1 MTQEGARE
9 SARDRM
15 AVGDRDLVAVFGG
28 SLGARRINQA
38 VERAVADWDG
48 PPLVVHHVVGRREW
62 TSEDTGQ
69 YGATPAVDYRRIPL
83 TSNRAFLKKGL
94 IAEAAIPEPVSD
106 RQIRNWT
113 DGYSDLF
120 KVLKF

>member
-1 MTQEGARE
+1 M
-9 SARDRM
+9 
-15 AVGDRDLVAVFGG
+15 L
-28 SLGARRINQA
+28 
-38 VERAVADWDG
+38 
-48 PPLVVHHVVGRREW
+48 
-62 TSEDTGQ
+62 
-69 YGATPAVDYRRIPL
+69 L
-83 TSNRAFLKKGL
+83 TTNRAFLKKGL